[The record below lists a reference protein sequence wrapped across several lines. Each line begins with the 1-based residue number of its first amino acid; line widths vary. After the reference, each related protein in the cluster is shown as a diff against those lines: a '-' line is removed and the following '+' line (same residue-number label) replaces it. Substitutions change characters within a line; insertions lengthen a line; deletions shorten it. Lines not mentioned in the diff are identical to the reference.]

1 MRFGDADT
9 EMRLISLQSVVKST
23 LLHSTEVW
31 INIKREEWM
40 QLSSEHYNILRKT
53 FEQKQN
59 TPYWGIIAETGIWPY
74 MYEVIYKRLM
84 FFHNLI
90 HLDKTCVTRRILM
103 NQMDSIKTHTWYAGF
118 IISSREI
125 GLETNREEVEL
136 SSKKVWRAKVK
147 ELIHAKIQTEIEKK
161 VSRRRNMSADATWQS

>member
-1 MRFGDADT
+1 
-9 EMRLISLQSVVKST
+9 
-23 LLHSTEVW
+23 
-31 INIKREEWM
+31 M

-90 HLDKTCVTRRILM
+90 HSDKTCVTRRILM
-103 NQMDSIKTHTWYAGF
+103 NQMDSIETHTWYAGI

-125 GLETNREEVEL
+125 GLETNREQVEL
-136 SSKKVWRAKVK
+136 SSKKV
-147 ELIHAKIQTEIEKK
+147 
-161 VSRRRNMSADATWQS
+161 VSRRRNMSADTT